1 MLSDNFFFFFP
12 PVFNNLLYPWRL
24 HFARREIHLYINID
38 YEAHKESKMNTP
50 IHPVKYTKMYKM
62 KNVDKYTDEII
73 MSPKF

>member
-1 MLSDNFFFFFP
+1 
-12 PVFNNLLYPWRL
+12 
-24 HFARREIHLYINID
+24 
-38 YEAHKESKMNTP
+38 MNTP